1 MRQGAVDFVF
11 TVAPNK
17 NSLYGE
23 NMPYYDSLKVDEENN
38 LARLVPFLEKE
49 GVSYVDLYEAFTG
62 EEEIL
67 YHERDSHWNNKG
79 GGFCFGS
86 FDDGSW
92 ERTRFL

>member
-49 GVSYVDLYEAFTG
+49 GVSYVDLMRPLPVRKRSSTTREIPTG
-62 EEEIL
+62 TI
-67 YHERDSHWNNKG
+67 KG
-79 GGFCFGS
+79 RLLLRIF
-86 FDDGSW
+86 
-92 ERTRFL
+92 